1 MTMQNE
7 DRALQML
14 RAALAS
20 QTEVRSI
27 LRLEQIAI
35 KGMHYPDALTIVE
48 IKDLCSSVIRHLTW
62 QERKR

>member
-14 RAALAS
+14 QAALAS

-48 IKDLCSSVIRHLTW
+48 IKELLSSVN
-62 QERKR
+62 